1 MKHQATS
8 KMHRLVDAKPYRAW
22 LTTKTHQNT
31 GNRGSF
37 LEWPKLH
44 HPLWKNDNLMG
55 HKHQPETHSTCL
67 KLHTKC
73 VENLWK
79 TIEKSLK
86 IHQIQCKNQQ
96 KSTKSHPN
104 FHSPKPFILLVC
116 WVDANGGVWGGVF
129 LPPASGAWKTFLQ
142 TSRLSFWLILQAI
155 WLRLAQTHG
164 FCLAFLCSI
173 YPSRQFFALK
183 SSMIFILFLRWF
195 SL

>member
-8 KMHRLVDAKPYRAW
+8 KTHWLVDAKPYRTC
-22 LTTKTHQNT
+22 LTTKTHQNA

-129 LPPASGAWKTFLQ
+129 CPQPAELEKPFSKRVDCRFDWFFKRFDCVLLK
-142 TSRLSFWLILQAI
+142 RM
-155 WLRLAQTHG
+155 G
-164 FCLAFLCSI
+164 FV
-173 YPSRQFFALK
+173 
-183 SSMIFILFLRWF
+183 
-195 SL
+195 